1 MSKQFPSYE
10 VLGNAAQPEKLS
22 LLQKFAIWFRE
33 FLENAE

>member
-10 VLGNAAQPEKLS
+10 VLGNTAQTEKLTF
-22 LLQKFAIWFRE
+22 LQKFALWFRD